1 MASVHERVREDLN
14 AYVDQT
20 LPPRRWEQIS
30 YHLAGCEDCRAE
42 MLALCSVRNTLGACR
57 ASEAP
62 SSLAARLEQI
72 AGDHADAPLYLAAGQ
87 GQLPT
92 SRVARRIAASGAALL
107 TFAVVIVVL
116 AALVAPEPV
125 RIADPVGSA
134 REQFS
139 LSASAVSINEAVG
152 AVLLAYEKGADLGAS
167 ITYQARGF
175 DGDTHAVTADD
186 AAALLQRAT
195 DADVAYSGTQRVWV
209 SDGQGYYRSAAV
221 RVAKQPGEGALLS
234 VLDARGDEFSSSF
247 LPDYISRE
255 YEAPEGWSF
264 RIADELETVQGR
276 SAVHL
281 TASEDAV
288 PVAGWWID
296 SETGILLWTE
306 RYDATGD
313 VSLAVGFTS
322 LSFGSADLTSASAD
336 LSYSLLP
343 ASSSGGDGWCLGLPT
358 CPATLAGLPLVAYSS
373 AERADGATMVLV
385 YSDGFQT
392 AVVGCA
398 RGVLEDA
405 AGTVTAVSTSLPSV
419 RAWQYDDDVVT
430 VATNGSTALLE
441 QIAAQLPAKEPYTE
455 TLFERVGAGLR
466 RLLPGS

>member
-57 ASEAP
+57 ASKAP

-152 AVLLAYEKGADLGAS
+152 AVLLAYAMAGTAS
-167 ITYQARGF
+167 ARRF
-175 DGDTHAVTADD
+175 
-186 AAALLQRAT
+186 
-195 DADVAYSGTQRVWV
+195 SGTHTLHRIDRA
-209 SDGQGYYRSAAV
+209 SGLT
-221 RVAKQPGEGALLS
+221 LL
-234 VLDARGDEFSSSF
+234 A
-247 LPDYISRE
+247 
-255 YEAPEGWSF
+255 
-264 RIADELETVQGR
+264 
-276 SAVHL
+276 
-281 TASEDAV
+281 
-288 PVAGWWID
+288 
-296 SETGILLWTE
+296 
-306 RYDATGD
+306 
-313 VSLAVGFTS
+313 
-322 LSFGSADLTSASAD
+322 
-336 LSYSLLP
+336 
-343 ASSSGGDGWCLGLPT
+343 
-358 CPATLAGLPLVAYSS
+358 LAGGLAFW
-373 AERADGATMVLV
+373 ERG
-385 YSDGFQT
+385 
-392 AVVGCA
+392 
-398 RGVLEDA
+398 
-405 AGTVTAVSTSLPSV
+405 
-419 RAWQYDDDVVT
+419 
-430 VATNGSTALLE
+430 
-441 QIAAQLPAKEPYTE
+441 
-455 TLFERVGAGLR
+455 
-466 RLLPGS
+466 